1 MQLSQINWFDM
12 SEMGVYLAPE
22 LICGKSCILLLD
34 KKNIFTHKDILNG
47 RLEENGFLRV
57 DFVSNENSSVYI
69 LFTNEIT
76 TDFFL
81 TNLCMP
87 KDQIYT
93 FDATLKEI
101 QNIFYDQAEHSFN
114 KRIEVLIKSS
124 LMLGYNSESEEVHKS
139 NFGRFKITK
148 TDEGEKIT
156 TESIKEPLVSFLRA
170 ESFDD
175 VFMCSKEYIKN
186 AVENKK
192 NISSLD
198 IKAFGRVIY
207 EIDRDQD
214 IRPSQVFN
222 IIDCFNANYV
232 INFSELCVEKKEAIL
247 SDFRIYKKICL
258 TYESSSSYP
267 SGIKS
272 IFLENNHTTPP
283 PLAIIMQ
290 KLLINNENIDH
301 DTKILNPM
309 SGLGSLITVLSA
321 KGSIPTCFEIN
332 PKKNILFKKIDS
344 INSEL
349 LEQDFLSISNDE
361 LGLESYDYV
370 ISSPAYGVTD
380 SYTEFK
386 DSFGSLL
393 LNRIDLI
400 CLMKS
405 LILRKPKGRSVF
417 LLKKGDQGDFNSL
430 IETFNFINARYVVE
444 GIAVI
449 SKEIHSKSILDI
461 STILIVISDKRAK
474 HLKDL
479 RLSDVDILKTRIFD
493 YESLWDWSDFVN
505 GKNNEKIKNINFI
518 LNHWDQLNLDIK
530 VSDDMSGIVL
540 ADEEL
545 IDPIGIGDDVKKGFS
560 SVSLDG
566 NLFFKFE
573 SFDNSEIDK
582 KEEESTATNELIDTS
597 TKDENQVSTE
607 EDIEDGHEDE
617 ENSSNNEN
625 EITPDHA
632 KSEDEAS
639 IGIDNEDNT
648 LVNTDA
654 HDNISESIDD
664 NTSSDVISR
673 EDVKDAAFVENSLTS
688 AINYF
693 KENNNIKIA
702 RKYSDFFNL
711 TKRSEIIRS
720 HSISTISDT
729 TTNVLLSD
737 FSSYLKG
744 KEYVKNIL
752 DNYFSD
758 FKLGEEQVEIINEY
772 EYKLKVESYIEK
784 YILSKIDVQDQIAFT
799 NVVSSETIDLLASF
813 FIHEKDKKSIVFSN
827 NNNLN
832 SLRSIALSSNYFF
845 KKNKTIV
852 FIAKSKKTINALLS
866 EIDYIGDVIFKNKFK
881 VGIVDD
887 ENISI
892 SDCIAQINTGENSF
906 LIIYNTKEILTLLKN
921 KEITDRFL
929 KIKNTVSILETDF
942 TEDKYES
949 RIIKHLFNE
958 HMLFLTNSWI
968 NHKTTPQLIKAIFKE
983 TDFDRFFAI
992 NGSSITDMT
1001 AYLAKKYLI
1010 ETFQFFQLY
1019 ENYSDIRCTQNLQNN
1034 LGENFEYI
1042 MNSYSNILNKI
1053 AILSEDIYRNL
1064 PQSHQVKNN
1073 NIYNFRIIILE
1084 IYRFIENCLSSIPL
1098 IYNTF
1103 TLAKKNIKPIVVIPK
1118 NIENTLFNI
1127 FEKLNI
1133 TSIRGQTKISL
1144 TEMNQEIDYAIRN
1157 NESPTKIDELL
1168 SIRNNSIIS
1177 YLKAHNKVSSG
1188 QPNTVH
1194 LVSACLYFCLVDFDS
1209 KHKNYNEI
1217 SIKIKKI
1224 ENEIENLLELPI
1236 CYPDF
1241 VSQELAVNKIKC
1253 GEASSRLFKL
1263 QFNEKSDE
1271 WESKDNIFSSKIQ
1284 RVANDFNSGKFDAI
1298 IVEKECLEVLDL
1310 SSKVRSSSTSDHL
1323 RKRAIIFTYVN
1334 KSVDHYICCINAV
1347 HKKGQLSPPDVIL
1360 EVAET
1365 PINTEIV
1372 KILKDQFQ
1380 IFNINISEAK
1390 NQKHSLSYFLNE
1402 KGNKLIE
1409 EYINNNPHYKIFVNN
1424 EEPTTIVEI
1433 LTITSLINHESQVD
1447 FINQMYTLK
1456 SNNEKNEQE
1465 TKSNPFNLIVVSSLV
1480 NKNKQTFDNSP
1491 YYLLRGS
1498 NDNSSEVNFTSLEYI
1513 KETSSYFTS
1522 SRFKTELELSSKAEL
1537 IDIKNT
1543 ISLIYQSLLIPNND
1557 IPDGIDKLYGEF
1569 YEVLSSHVIKVFQ
1582 DRIHNTLNNRYK
1594 KWIYKNSFTKIDQLK
1609 SVFVGNQG
1617 LKISNTLNNL
1627 YIECL
1632 MIGDKK
1638 LISDFE
1644 NVVSILTFI
1653 SCYLLTLK
1661 DLPNGKF
1668 ISIPVSSPFND
1679 RFDIRSQGALLQF
1692 IPPKNLALALD
1703 QKSYLLKVCYSN
1715 KSKPT
1720 YLTLDYVLKNSSV
1733 LKNKSVLQE
1742 ITPIKEKLIL
1752 SVYKE
1757 GIHKILMANKINR
1770 LNFIGVSDFKTIN
1783 IDEYFSS
1790 NNNSSTLK
1798 RREINV
1804 LTNNIF
1810 LNYQLL
1816 KEYCPLS
1823 LTSFNDENGITKYGL
1838 ALPPEYEIS
1847 QIMDIL
1853 VKSCSIQDLELIV
1866 DDLINKKCIRYLSN
1880 IEVFGDYGS
1889 LKITG
1894 FKNEFL
1900 SMTFT
1905 GNHLQMDNLFLKSN
1919 LISNTSVSS
1928 ENSKKIENG
1937 FFNYSDFQD
1946 LSNNGIQIF
1955 KANLKIHELKPFMK
1969 TIAKKGLYRT
1979 ALVNCQED
1987 YIRRKLEVLTS

>member
-1 MQLSQINWFDM
+1 MQFPQINWFDM

-57 DFVSNENSSVYI
+57 DFVSSENSSVYI

-114 KRIEVLIKSS
+114 KRIEVFIKSS

-139 NFGRFKITK
+139 NFGRFKISK

-207 EIDRDQD
+207 EIDGDQD

-232 INFSELCVEKKEAIL
+232 MNFSELCIEKKETIL

-258 TYESSSSYP
+258 TYEASSSYP
-267 SGIKS
+267 SGIQS

-290 KLLINNENIDH
+290 KLLLNNANIDH
-301 DTKILNPM
+301 ETKILNPM

-321 KGSIPTCFEIN
+321 KGSIPTCFEVN

-344 INSEL
+344 LNSEL

-361 LGLESYDYV
+361 LGVESYDYV

-417 LLKKGDQGDFNSL
+417 LVKKGDQVDFNSL
-430 IETFNFINARYVVE
+430 IETFNFINARYVIE
-444 GIAVI
+444 GISVI
-449 SKEIHSKSILDI
+449 SKEIHSKSILGI

-479 RLSDVDILKTRIFD
+479 KLSDVDILKTRIFD

-518 LNHWDQLNLDIK
+518 LDHWDQLNLDIK
-530 VSDDMSGIVL
+530 VSDDMSGTVL

-566 NLFFKFE
+566 NSFSKFE
-573 SFDNSEIDK
+573 SFGNSEIDNK
-582 KEEESTATNELIDTS
+582 KEESTPTNELIDTS
-597 TKDENQVSTE
+597 TKD
-607 EDIEDGHEDE
+607 DIGGGQDDE
-617 ENSSNNEN
+617 ENSSNTEN
-625 EITPDHA
+625 EITIDHA

-639 IGIDNEDNT
+639 IDSD
-648 LVNTDA
+648 LA
-654 HDNISESIDD
+654 SSE
-664 NTSSDVISR
+664 R
-673 EDVKDAAFVENSLTS
+673 VKDQDAEFVENSLSS

-784 YILSKIDVQDQIAFT
+784 YILSKIDVQDQVAFT

-832 SLRSIALSSNYFF
+832 SLRTIALSSNYFF

-866 EIDYIGDVIFKNKFK
+866 EIDYISEVIFKAKFK

-892 SDCIAQINTGENSF
+892 RDCIEQINKGENSF
-906 LIIYNTKEILTLLKN
+906 LIIYNKKEILTLLKN

-929 KIKNTVSILETDF
+929 KLKNTVSILETDF

-949 RIIKHLFNE
+949 RILKHLFNE
-958 HMLFLTNSWI
+958 HMLFLTDSWI
-968 NHKTTPQLIKAIFKE
+968 NHKTPPQLIKAIFKE
-983 TDFDRFFAI
+983 TDFNRFFAV
-992 NGSSITDMT
+992 NGSSVTDMT

-1010 ETFQFFQLY
+1010 ETYQFFQLY
-1019 ENYSDIRCTQNLQNN
+1019 ENYSDIRCTQKLQNN

-1064 PQSHQVKNN
+1064 PQNHQVKNN

-1084 IYRFIENCLSSIPL
+1084 IYHFIEHCLSSIPL

-1103 TLAKKNIKPIVVIPK
+1103 TLAKKNIKPIIVIPK

-1133 TSIRGQTKISL
+1133 TSIRGQEKISL

-1217 SIKIKKI
+1217 LNKIKKI

-1263 QFNEKSDE
+1263 AFNEKSGE
-1271 WESKDNIFSSKIQ
+1271 WESKNNIFSNKIQ
-1284 RVANDFNSGKFDAI
+1284 SVANDFNSGKFDAI

-1380 IFNINISEAK
+1380 IFNININDAK

-1424 EEPTTIVEI
+1424 EEPTSIVDI
-1433 LTITSLINHESQVD
+1433 LSITSLVNHESQID

-1465 TKSNPFNLIVVSSLV
+1465 TKCNPFNLIVVSSLV

-1522 SRFKTELELSSKAEL
+1522 SRFKTEFELSSKAEL
-1537 IDIKNT
+1537 IDNKNT

-1557 IPDGIDKLYGEF
+1557 IPEGLDKLYSEF

-1594 KWIYKNSFTKIDQLK
+1594 KWIYKNSFIKMDQLK
-1609 SVFVGNQG
+1609 SIFVGNQG
-1617 LKISNTLNNL
+1617 LKISNTLNNI

-1638 LISDFE
+1638 LISDLE
-1644 NVVSILTFI
+1644 NVINILTFI

-1679 RFDIRSQGALLQF
+1679 RSDIRSQGALLQF

-1742 ITPIKEKLIL
+1742 ITPMKEKLIL

-1757 GIHKILMANKINR
+1757 GINKILMANKISR
-1770 LNFIGVSDFKTIN
+1770 LNVIGVSDFKTVS

-1866 DDLINKKCIRYLSN
+1866 DDLINKKSIRYLSN
-1880 IEVFGDYGS
+1880 IEVFGDFGS

-1894 FKNEFL
+1894 FKNELL
-1900 SMTFT
+1900 SMTFS

-1919 LISNTSVSS
+1919 LISNTSASS
-1928 ENSKKIENG
+1928 ENSKKIENT

-1946 LSNNGIQIF
+1946 FSNNGTQIF
-1955 KANLKIHELKPFMK
+1955 KVNLKVHELKLFMK